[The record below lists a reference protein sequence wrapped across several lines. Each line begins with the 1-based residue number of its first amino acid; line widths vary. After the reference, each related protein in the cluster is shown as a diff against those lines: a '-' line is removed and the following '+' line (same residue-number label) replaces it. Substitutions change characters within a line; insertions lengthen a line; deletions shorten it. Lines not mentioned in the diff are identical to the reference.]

1 MMQAQTIA
9 ILKKCLIMA
18 LIFIYLIFAVWWLA
32 APKMVLVTF
41 VQRGATESVC
51 RDSNATNDE
60 ICRSLVL
67 LVQFSAVY
75 YFMIAGVLIALF
87 YLAYHMYPGNLV
99 ANDAISFALTACILP
114 FIISSCLYI
123 NASIYSSRY
132 GTTPFFPHW
141 CVILANFPFA
151 ALACYVLAQEWLLRK
166 NNKSHDA
173 EINTEVVAS
182 AL

>member
-1 MMQAQTIA
+1 MVYSKLEDKQ
-9 ILKKCLIMA
+9 LISAYIDGQEEA
-18 LIFIYLIFAVWWLA
+18 LS
-32 APKMVLVTF
+32 VL
-41 VQRGATESVC
+41 
-51 RDSNATNDE
+51 
-60 ICRSLVL
+60 
-67 LVQFSAVY
+67 
-75 YFMIAGVLIALF
+75 
-87 YLAYHMYPGNLV
+87 
-99 ANDAISFALTACILP
+99 
-114 FIISSCLYI
+114 
-123 NASIYSSRY
+123 